1 MAVAAH
7 GSATGKGGIWKS
19 CTDENFC
26 YDMHEGGLD
35 FYFNSGAKA
44 NMQAAYY
51 GYADK
56 NWPAIQNMSAGK
68 AYAPYCFNTNLVVT
82 NSSTVDDDEA

>member
-1 MAVAAH
+1 
-7 GSATGKGGIWKS
+7 
-19 CTDENFC
+19 
-26 YDMHEGGLD
+26 MHEGGLD
-35 FYFNSGAKA
+35 FYFNAGAKA

-51 GYADK
+51 DYADK

-82 NSSTVDDDEA
+82 NSSAVDDDEA